1 MKITNVKGLP
11 EALVKAIELKPHN
24 APGSLSATT
33 LLKNVKQILLT
44 ERHWDEIEEDV
55 MDRFYMLIGTSMH
68 KLLEHEGKNDFT
80 EETMSQQIGG
90 MTITG
95 KIDLYNMEE
104 GIIVDWK
111 SCSVYKIIKG
121 DFDDWRKQGL
131 IYAWLLHKNGF
142 LVKTCRFIAIMK
154 DYSMRKARQSQ
165 SYPESPVYV
174 YEFAVTEELLAEIE
188 GFIERKISEYQ
199 RFAELPDDEIPVC
212 TKEERWEDATVY
224 SVKKTGN
231 QKATKNFYSQSEAES
246 FAAAKGKEFSVEK
259 RPGEAKRCID
269 YCSCCTFCNHYRD
282 NVEVSLTKEFEKV
295 EAKAQG
301 KEQTEE
307 VSW

>member
-11 EALVKAIELKPHN
+11 EALVKAIDTMPHN
-24 APGSLSATT
+24 EPGSLSATT
-33 LLKNVKQILLT
+33 LLKNVKQILLM

-55 MDRFYMLIGTSMH
+55 LDRFWALFGTAIH

-80 EETMSQQIGG
+80 EETMAKEINGI
-90 MTITG
+90 TVTG
-95 KIDLYNMEE
+95 KIDLYNMED

-142 LVKTCRFIAIMK
+142 PVKTCRFIAIMK
-154 DYSMRKARQSQ
+154 DHSSRKARQSS
-165 SYPESPVYV
+165 SYPKTPVYV
-174 YEFAVTEELLAEIE
+174 YEFAVTEEGLKEIE

-212 TKEERWEDATVY
+212 TKEERWEDPTVY
-224 SVKKTGN
+224 SVKKSGN
-231 QKATKNFYSQSEAES
+231 QKATKNFYSLSEAES
-246 FAAAKGKEFSVEK
+246 FAASKGKDFFVEK

-269 YCSCCTFCNHYRD
+269 YCSCCAFCNHYRD
-282 NVEVSLTKEFEKV
+282 NVEVSLMKAFEEV

-301 KEQTEE
+301 KEKPEE